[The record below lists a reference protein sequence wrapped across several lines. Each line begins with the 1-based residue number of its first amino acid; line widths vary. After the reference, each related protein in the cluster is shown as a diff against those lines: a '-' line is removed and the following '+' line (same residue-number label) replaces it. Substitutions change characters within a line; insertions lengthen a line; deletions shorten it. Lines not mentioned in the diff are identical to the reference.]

1 MSAATLSV
9 LSAGKAPAASQT
21 PAATHRFKQTLK
33 DARAGQT
40 EAQYQLGLMLA
51 NGAGTRK
58 DVNDALV
65 WIQRAAE
72 RGHAAAQYML
82 GTHYCPEPGTAPAE
96 QAHTAKAFDWL
107 FKAAAQGHPR
117 AHWRLARLIRQS
129 HQELAS
135 AHELVA
141 ASLGLPEAQ
150 LAILKADGD
159 TPGEPGGSA
168 LTLRLQAL
176 RHAAEQGLLSA
187 QTELGCLLLRQA
199 AQHGHSQGDME
210 GLHWLNAAA
219 AKHWPPAVL
228 ALVDNGATVAALPR
242 QVPDPVDV
250 VARHA
255 LGCLWE
261 RGLAGLPAHREEA
274 ARWYGLA
281 AAQGHAPAQLALG
294 RLAEPDHPDEAI
306 AHFLQAADAGSAE
319 ASWHLC
325 ALLQGPTRTPEDHLH
340 AAYHR
345 QKAVQ
350 AGHPAAL
357 LALAQCSDGRFG
369 PLDTALRDHA
379 LARAAEA
386 GLAQAQ
392 RLWAERL
399 QALAALEKDSIG
411 RQQRLGQAVS
421 WYQRASRQGDAAA
434 LTALGMAYR
443 QGRGVP
449 ADPSLGLQ
457 LLQEAAH
464 QGEPSALWQLGL
476 IKAAGTADE
485 PRDLVAAMAHCR
497 TAADTGFVPAQ
508 ATLGVFCAASGQHA
522 EAVNWWRLAA
532 QAGDGEAQ
540 VNLAHALAQG
550 QGTPKDETAAFHW
563 LLAAAEAGLAVA
575 QARLGLAYAT
585 GQGVAP
591 DLLAAHQWFYIAR
604 HGGDSSAAEN
614 LQRSRGLLNEAS
626 QREADRRAQAWLK
639 ARAEGAVRPLAVQ

>member
-1 MSAATLSV
+1 MSAALLHGTA
-9 LSAGKAPAASQT
+9 AGQAPAASST
-21 PAATHRFKQTLK
+21 PAATHRFRQTLK

-58 DVNDALV
+58 DVNEALS

-72 RGHAAAQYML
+72 RGHAAAQAML

-96 QAHTAKAFDWL
+96 QAQAAKAFEWL

-129 HQELAS
+129 HQELA
-135 AHELVA
+135 ATHEHLA

-150 LAILKADGD
+150 VAILKADGD
-159 TPGEPGGSA
+159 PKAGNGSSLA
-168 LTLRLQAL
+168 LRLQAL

-187 QTELGCLLLRQA
+187 QTELGCLLLQSAARPGQQA
-199 AQHGHSQGDME
+199 CDAE
-210 GLHWLNAAA
+210 GLHWLQTAA
-219 AKHWPPAVL
+219 AKRWPPAVL
-228 ALVDNGATVAALPR
+228 ALVDNGAPVAALPR
-242 QVPDPVDV
+242 QLPDPVEAD
-250 VARHA
+250 ARHA

-274 ARWYGLA
+274 IRWYALA

-294 RLAEPDHPDEAI
+294 RLAEPDRTEEAI
-306 AHFLQAADAGSAE
+306 AHFRQAAESGSAE
-319 ASWHLC
+319 ASWRL
-325 ALLQGPTRTPEDHLH
+325 AQLLQAPQRSPEDQLC

-345 QKAVQ
+345 QRAVQ
-350 AGHPAAL
+350 AGHPEAL
-357 LALAQCSDGRFG
+357 LALSQCHDGRFG
-369 PLDTALRDHA
+369 PLNAALRDHA

-386 GLAQAQ
+386 GLAAAQ
-392 RLWAERL
+392 RLWAQRL
-399 QALAALEKDSIG
+399 HALAQQEQDSVG
-411 RQQRLGQAVS
+411 RQQRLEQAIT
-421 WYQRASRQGDAAA
+421 WTQRASRQGDTAA

-443 QGRGVP
+443 QGQGVP
-449 ADPSLGLQ
+449 VNLSLGLQ

-464 QGEPSALWQLGL
+464 QGEPSASWQLGL
-476 IKAAGTADE
+476 LKAAGASDV
-485 PRDLVAAMAHCR
+485 PRDLPAALAHCR
-497 TAADTGFVPAQ
+497 EAADTGFVPAQ
-508 ATLGVFCAASGQHA
+508 ATLGVLCAASGQHA

-532 QAGDGEAQ
+532 QDGDIEAQ

-550 QGTPKDETAAFHW
+550 QGTPKDEAAAFHW
-563 LLAAAEAGLAVA
+563 LLSAAESGLAVA

-604 HGGDSSAAEN
+604 HGGDSGAAEN

-626 QREADRRAQAWLK
+626 QREAERRAQAWLK
-639 ARAEGAVRPLAVQ
+639 VRADVRADVL